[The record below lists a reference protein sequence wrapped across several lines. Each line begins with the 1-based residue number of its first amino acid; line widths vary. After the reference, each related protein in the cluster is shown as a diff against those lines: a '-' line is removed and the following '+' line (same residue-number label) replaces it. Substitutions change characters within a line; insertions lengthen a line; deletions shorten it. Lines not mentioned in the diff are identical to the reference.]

1 MKVIV
6 AEKPSVAREIASFVK
21 AKTRLD
27 GYFEGNGYQVTWALG
42 HLVTLKEPDEYD
54 PALKKWSLQ
63 TLPFI
68 PERFQLKL
76 IKSPAVAKQ
85 FKILQ
90 KLMKSGTELI
100 AATDAGREGEL
111 IFRYILSLIGLEQ
124 KPFQRLWL
132 SSLTEEAIAK
142 AFQSLRPG
150 SDYDA
155 LYQAAKCRSESDWI
169 VGLNATRNFTVRY
182 GKGGILWSVG
192 RVQTPV
198 LAMIAAR
205 EEEITC
211 FVSKPFWEM
220 KTKYR
225 NVTFSWKGERFLEEN
240 AAKELL
246 HKIQEHPFTI
256 LDIESKQEKILPP
269 FLYDLTELQKDMN
282 KRYGLSAQETLEQAQ
297 KLYEDKYI
305 SYPRTDSKYLSCD
318 MKKEMPTI
326 LQALVKAKPQ
336 DIEPLD
342 MQNLSYSSKMFS
354 DEKVTDHHA
363 IIPTGNIPSSPSKVW
378 DAIVL
383 RFIAAFY
390 PPCIKNVTTVEGETA
405 KELFVVKGSQVV
417 SPGWTTVLE
426 KEKKEEEMLPLFVLK
441 ETGPHNPFVQ
451 EGKTEPPKHY
461 TEATV
466 LHAMETAG
474 RKVEEEHLKEALKQ
488 KGLGTPATRAAILET
503 LIRRNY
509 IAREKKNIKITDLGR
524 YLIALVKDPHLKSPE
539 LTGEWESKLKE
550 IEQGKFSPERFMQE
564 IAQYTKD
571 IIHKSNFAPVDE
583 TQLGKCPLCQKA
595 VIEGK
600 KGYGCSGWKEG
611 CSFVIWKEYKQVSLS
626 AHQVRRLLQHKIL
639 LDPVLI
645 SSEKVILYL
654 SSQGTLREVS
664 LQEGQSKEKGSAPH
678 GKKTAR
684 FRSSKKKTTS

>member
-342 MQNLSYSSKMFS
+342 MQNLSYSAKMFS

-390 PPCIKNVTTVEGETA
+390 PLT
-405 KELFVVKGSQVV
+405 FQ
-417 SPGWTTVLE
+417 
-426 KEKKEEEMLPLFVLK
+426 
-441 ETGPHNPFVQ
+441 
-451 EGKTEPPKHY
+451 
-461 TEATV
+461 
-466 LHAMETAG
+466 
-474 RKVEEEHLKEALKQ
+474 KVH
-488 KGLGTPATRAAILET
+488 
-503 LIRRNY
+503 
-509 IAREKKNIKITDLGR
+509 
-524 YLIALVKDPHLKSPE
+524 
-539 LTGEWESKLKE
+539 
-550 IEQGKFSPERFMQE
+550 
-564 IAQYTKD
+564 
-571 IIHKSNFAPVDE
+571 
-583 TQLGKCPLCQKA
+583 
-595 VIEGK
+595 
-600 KGYGCSGWKEG
+600 
-611 CSFVIWKEYKQVSLS
+611 
-626 AHQVRRLLQHKIL
+626 
-639 LDPVLI
+639 
-645 SSEKVILYL
+645 
-654 SSQGTLREVS
+654 
-664 LQEGQSKEKGSAPH
+664 
-678 GKKTAR
+678 
-684 FRSSKKKTTS
+684 